1 MKVEKAVSRTLEI
14 YLRIFGIWPN
24 TSGILLLRVFW
35 TVMIAFEQIFQYRY
49 IVMRYHSIDFSKV
62 IDVLSAAMTYTI
74 FSFKL
79 VIFWYKQR
87 TLSRILTMMAIDWE
101 KCTRTK
107 FSMFATTCNAKL
119 SQRLVNMTVIIYSGT
134 VIFYSIGVIFQQTNN
149 DSATNGTKQ
158 FILDMDLPFDA
169 NQRFIYES
177 VIVVQFIHLLLCADG
192 MGLLNIVLINLVLHI
207 SGQIDILRNS
217 LMEVFPKKKKR
228 SPSRFTIKEIIKKH
242 QEIIAFSEQVEDLY
256 SYIAMVLFVT
266 DTLII
271 CGLGFTIVASIGEP
285 NASKNIIR
293 NIMFYFV
300 MNMEAFIYCFAGEYL
315 SVKSKSIGDAAYDSL
330 WYESDCKDNQI
341 VLLLIMRSQ
350 NQLVITIGKVMNLSL
365 ERFSSVSLFETCS
378 AKHL

>member
-1 MKVEKAVSRTLEI
+1 
-14 YLRIFGIWPN
+14 
-24 TSGILLLRVFW
+24 
-35 TVMIAFEQIFQYRY
+35 
-49 IVMRYHSIDFSKV
+49 
-62 IDVLSAAMTYTI
+62 
-74 FSFKL
+74 
-79 VIFWYKQR
+79 
-87 TLSRILTMMAIDWE
+87 MAIDWE

-365 ERFSSVSLFETCS
+365 ERFSSIVKAS
-378 AKHL
+378 ASYLSVLLAMT

>member
-1 MKVEKAVSRTLEI
+1 
-14 YLRIFGIWPN
+14 
-24 TSGILLLRVFW
+24 
-35 TVMIAFEQIFQYRY
+35 
-49 IVMRYHSIDFSKV
+49 
-62 IDVLSAAMTYTI
+62 
-74 FSFKL
+74 
-79 VIFWYKQR
+79 
-87 TLSRILTMMAIDWE
+87 
-101 KCTRTK
+101 
-107 FSMFATTCNAKL
+107 
-119 SQRLVNMTVIIYSGT
+119 
-134 VIFYSIGVIFQQTNN
+134 
-149 DSATNGTKQ
+149 
-158 FILDMDLPFDA
+158 MDLPFDA

-365 ERFSSVSLFETCS
+365 ERFSSIVKAS
-378 AKHL
+378 ASYLSVLLAMT